1 MTHVSQI
8 CKGKE
13 ILKSCFFIHLC
24 LMVSAQE
31 SRVTGGMLKSRAD
44 IQEEINEMAEDSVG
58 GLES

>member
-1 MTHVSQI
+1 
-8 CKGKE
+8 
-13 ILKSCFFIHLC
+13 
-24 LMVSAQE
+24 MVSAQE